1 MIRYCIDKWEKNKNM
16 LQDDI
21 RVNSAWGSCDY
32 FYVVKKIVTI
42 ILNDGIEACPNEDE
56 RPMWIDRNNRPTWA
70 TEKITQIDDGHY
82 QGTLL
87 YLIPRNEDSPAEFD
101 YLMGFIEYGSCSI
114 CDTLERIQYEGY
126 DDDDVPDMKNLRQ
139 KLTETQVKDYMALC
153 KDFICS
159 IIRPYN
165 NGWRQDPEFDIIEE
179 S

>member
-21 RVNSAWGSCDY
+21 RENPAWGNCDY

-42 ILNDGIEACPNEDE
+42 ILNDGIEACPDWNTE
-56 RPMWIDRNNRPTWA
+56 R
-70 TEKITQIDDGHY
+70 ITQIDDGHY

-87 YLIPRNEDSPAEFD
+87 YLIPRNVDSPAEFD

-114 CDTLERIQYEGY
+114 CDTLERIQYESYDY
-126 DDDDVPDMKNLRQ
+126 DDVSDMNKLRQ

-159 IIRPYN
+159 IIKPYN
-165 NGWRQDPEFDIIEE
+165 NGWRQDHEFDTIE
-179 S
+179 